1 MLTFIKSYEHQLFF
15 TFIVIVGWM
24 LTKFLVKRAIKRIS
38 INFGVTVERRKMVVK
53 ILNTIFTLVAIVFI
67 TTVWGVDKKELFYF
81 FTSII
86 TVLGIAFFAQ
96 WSFLSNIT
104 AGVIIFFNHPIR
116 LGDNIRIIEKDF
128 FIEGKVTNITFFF
141 MHLENEQKE
150 EITIPNSI
158 ALQKTIVV
166 LRT

>member
-1 MLTFIKSYEHQLFF
+1 MLVFIKSYEHQLFF
-15 TFIVIVGWM
+15 TFIVITGWM

-38 INFGVTVERRKMVVK
+38 INFGVTVERRKMIVK

-67 TTVWGVDKKELFYF
+67 STVWGVDKKELFYF

-116 LGDNIRIIEKDF
+116 LGDHIKIIEKDF
-128 FIEGKVTNITFFF
+128 SIEGKVTNITFFF

-158 ALQKTIVV
+158 ALQKTMVV
-166 LRT
+166 LRS

>member
-1 MLTFIKSYEHQLFF
+1 MLSLVKTYEHHLLF
-15 TFIVIVGWM
+15 TFIVIVGWI
-24 LTKFLVKRAIKRIS
+24 LTKFLVKRAVKRIS
-38 INFGVTVERRKMVVK
+38 INFGVTVERRKMIVK
-53 ILNTIFTLVAIVFI
+53 IFNTIFTLVAIVFI

-104 AGVIIFFNHPIR
+104 AGIIIFFNHPIR
-116 LGDNIRIIEKDF
+116 LGDTIRIVEKDF
-128 FIEGKVTNITFFF
+128 FVEGKVTNITFFF
-141 MHLENEQKE
+141 MHLLNEQQE

-158 ALQKTIVV
+158 ALQKTIII
-166 LRT
+166 L

>member
-1 MLTFIKSYEHQLFF
+1 MFTFIKTYEHQLFF
-15 TFIVIVGWM
+15 SFIVVSGWI
-24 LTKFLVKRAIKRIS
+24 LTKFLVKRTIKRIS
-38 INFGVTVERRKMVVK
+38 INFNVTIERRKMIVK
-53 ILNTIFTLVAIVFI
+53 ILNTVFALIAIVFM

-104 AGVIIFFNHPIR
+104 AGIIIFFNHPIR
-116 LGDNIRIIEKDF
+116 LGDQIRIVEKDF
-128 FIEGKVTNITFFF
+128 FIEGKVTNISFFF
-141 MHLENEQKE
+141 MHLENEEKE
-150 EITIPNSI
+150 QITIPNSI

-166 LRT
+166 L

>member
-128 FIEGKVTNITFFF
+128 YIEGKVTNITFFF